1 MNAIDFCNDRFRKT
15 GFCKTGFCKT
25 RGPGRGF
32 AAGLALLLAL
42 APALAAGARGYWA
55 LNESSDGVKAGLI
68 FPDFSPN
75 EYAGLSLACL
85 PGTAGVM
92 VSVDFD
98 VRVRKGAPVE
108 VTIRADGSASAYRA
122 RAEISEM
129 DDSVRAVFET
139 TLADPML
146 TDLANAA
153 KLAVAVGRGKAR
165 ELPTR
170 GAAGV
175 LADFLAKCRK

>member
-1 MNAIDFCNDRFRKT
+1 MNAIGICT
-15 GFCKTGFCKT
+15 TST
-25 RGPGRGF
+25 PARG
-32 AAGLALLLAL
+32 AAVCLALLLAL
-42 APALAAGARGYWA
+42 APAFAAASRGYWA
-55 LNESSDGVKAGLI
+55 LNEAPDGIKAGVI

-75 EYAGLSLACL
+75 EFAGLSLLCT

-92 VSVDFD
+92 VSVD
-98 VRVRKGAPVE
+98 VGARLRKGAPVE
-108 VTIRADGSASAYRA
+108 VTIRADDNASAWRA
-122 RAEISEM
+122 RADISEM

-153 KLAVAVGRGKAR
+153 KLTVAVGRGKAR

>member
-1 MNAIDFCNDRFRKT
+1 MHAIRFRHVPAPA
-15 GFCKTGFCKT
+15 
-25 RGPGRGF
+25 R
-32 AAGLALLLAL
+32 AAAACLALLLAF

-75 EYAGLSLACL
+75 EFAALTFVCL
-85 PGTAGVM
+85 PGTAGVT
-92 VSVDFD
+92 VSVD
-98 VRVRKGAPVE
+98 VGARLRKGAPVE
-108 VTIRADGSASAYRA
+108 VTIRADANASAYRA
-122 RAEISEM
+122 RGEISEM
-129 DDSVRAVFET
+129 DDSAYAAFET

-153 KLAVAVGRGKAR
+153 KLTVAVGRGKAR

-175 LADFLAKCRK
+175 LADFLSKCRK